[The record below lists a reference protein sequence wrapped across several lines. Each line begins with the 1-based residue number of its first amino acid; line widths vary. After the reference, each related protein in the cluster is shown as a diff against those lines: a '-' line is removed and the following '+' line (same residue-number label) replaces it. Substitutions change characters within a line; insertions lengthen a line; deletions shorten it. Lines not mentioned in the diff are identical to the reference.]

1 MGTGTTK
8 DQLREL
14 LLETTQEYEILVNP
28 IKRLSQL
35 IAETS
40 AAQKELIK
48 SGGTFFGSYTAN
60 ANKFSS
66 AISNVAKDSQEL
78 FGNAKQGV
86 DAFRDLSIQMKSFV
100 SFTSDTQETLANTS
114 MRMKALGFDTNSLAK
129 VMDSAALAFGKSGK
143 ELNSLAL
150 DLAGLSQ
157 KYMISPQQLV
167 GDFEFA
173 QKNFAYTSKKFM
185 ENFEDLQKMSRKT
198 GISFSTMT
206 SAFGDKM
213 DTFQGSTEVAGKL
226 NAILG
231 KSALNTLDLL
241 GKTEAERAVTIRKA
255 LLQSGQDV
263 DNMGKFQLKAISSTL
278 GLGSIED
285 TRKFLQGKSDEMG
298 GSKSLN
304 KRLKAN
310 ADDPTMSK
318 FGDFDGA
325 LKDTSGALNDL
336 TSIIK
341 NMRTPFEASMI
352 DFGNMFGE
360 KSTELINSSFKK
372 ILDTAVKEK
381 KLTKPQSD
389 ALQSKFQDLDD
400 PRTRQL
406 MVSQL
411 TMGQLDIKDAA
422 ATTAFSLEQRYGQ
435 TGGLDPKSKA
445 TESVETALKEVE
457 IMIKNQTYTQ
467 EGLMKIL
474 GPVVGGLAA
483 NKTLNAIGL
492 DSKASTSLA
501 LTVGTQMGDAFAK
514 SVKAQAK
521 GIIDAI
527 LSAF

>member
-28 IKRLSQL
+28 IKRLTQL
-35 IAETS
+35 ITETS

-48 SGGTFFGSYTAN
+48 SGGTFFSSYTEN

-100 SFTSDTQETLANTS
+100 SFTSDTQQTLANTS

-143 ELNSLAL
+143 ELNNLAL

-185 ENFEDLQKMSRKT
+185 ENFEDLQIMSRKT
-198 GISFSTMT
+198 GVSFSTMT

-285 TRKFLQGKSDEMG
+285 TRKFLQGKAEMG
-298 GSKSLN
+298 GSEALN
-304 KRLKAN
+304 KRLDNNSK
-310 ADDPTMSK
+310 DPTMKK

-325 LKDTSGALNDL
+325 LKDSAGALNDL

-341 NMRTPFEASMI
+341 NMRTPFDASMI
-352 DFGNMFGE
+352 DFGNMFGD
-360 KSTELINSSFKK
+360 KSTEIINSSFAK
-372 ILDTAVKEK
+372 ILDTAVSAKELSQAQAK
-381 KLTKPQSD
+381 
-389 ALQSKFQDLDD
+389 ALKAKFEDIDD
-400 PRTRQL
+400 PRSRQL
-406 MVSQL
+406 MTSQIA
-411 TMGQLDIKDAA
+411 MGQLNLNTAA
-422 ATTAFSLEQRYGQ
+422 ATTPFSLEKRYGQ
-435 TGGLDPKSKA
+435 TPGLDPKSKA
-445 TESVETALKEVE
+445 TDAVEAALKEVDD
-457 IMIKNQTYTQ
+457 MIKKNDYTE
-467 EGLMKIL
+467 EGLAKIL
-474 GPVVGGLAA
+474 GPVVGGFAA
-483 NKTLNAIGL
+483 NKTLSTIGL
-492 DSKASTSLA
+492 DSKTSTSLA

-514 SVKAQAK
+514 SVKAQAQ